1 MKKTAAA
8 LIIAAIISICPIR
21 SHAVG
26 TSAESAILI
35 EAQSG
40 DVLYEKDADTRRG
53 LASTTKIMTAL
64 IAIENCDLD
73 KIVEVSPMAV
83 GIEGSS
89 AYLYAGEKI
98 TMESLLYALLL
109 QSANDAAAAIAYE
122 VGGGIDGFCAMMNE
136 KAESLGLVNTHFS
149 NPHGLDDEM
158 HYTTARELAMIAR
171 AAMENE
177 TFCQVV
183 STVKKAVPMED
194 GGATRVFINHN
205 RLLRC
210 YDDIVGV
217 KTGYTKKCG
226 RTLVSASDKDGMKF
240 IAVTLCDGDDWRDHR
255 ALHDYGQSLYE
266 RVKLIGRGEGFEV
279 SSRGESVFVGC
290 DDDVYATLPRV
301 RGEIKAVAEYSS
313 NGGEV
318 NFYLG
323 EKLVGRAELHGKK

>member
-8 LIIAAIISICPIR
+8 LIIAAIISICPIN

-53 LASTTKIMTAL
+53 PASTTKIMTAL

-205 RLLRC
+205 RLLRS